1 MHLVS
6 LDNSNYWQ
14 FHKTL
19 GGKVVLPTTPFNEIL
34 ERIVEFL
41 PIKRHGG
48 SQQVPVT
55 GSYLLFP
62 HFWELQ
68 GLGQVEHL

>member
-19 GGKVVLPTTPFNEIL
+19 GGKVILLPTTPFNEIL
-34 ERIVEFL
+34 KRRVEFL
-41 PIKRHGG
+41 LLRGMEGANKR
-48 SQQVPVT
+48 Q
-55 GSYLLFP
+55 
-62 HFWELQ
+62 
-68 GLGQVEHL
+68 